1 MSEQKTLKLEVTAE
15 GAGIITMNRPEVHN
29 AFDDQLIKDLT
40 RALEKLEQ
48 HPKVRVLVLKA
59 EGKSFSA
66 GADLNWMRRMA
77 DYSWSENYQD
87 SLALATLMQ
96 KLYQFKKPTIGLIQ
110 GAAFGGGVG
119 LVACC
124 DIAIASDKAKFCL
137 SEVKLGL
144 IPAVISPYVIAAM
157 GKRNASRYF
166 VTAERFDAETAAR
179 IGLVHECVAHENFN
193 LYCEEIIK
201 TTLQNGPAAIQAAKE
216 LIDFVSNSS
225 FGEEMIRETAQKI
238 SDIRASKEGK
248 EGVSAFLEKRSP
260 NWLNESTPKT
270 QQEQ

>member
-1 MSEQKTLKLEVTAE
+1 MSDNKTLKLEVTPD
-15 GAGIITMNRPEVHN
+15 GAGIITMNRPDVHN

-40 RALEKLEQ
+40 RALQKLQ
-48 HPKVRVLVLKA
+48 NHAATRVIVLKA

-96 KLYQFKKPTIGLIQ
+96 TLHQLKKPTIALVQ

-119 LVACC
+119 LVAAC
-124 DIAIASDKAKFCL
+124 DIVLASEKAKFCL

-144 IPAVISPYVIAAM
+144 IPAVISPYVIKAIGSRQA
-157 GKRNASRYF
+157 NRYF
-166 VTAERFDAETAAR
+166 ISAEVFTATTAQN
-179 IGLVHECVAHENFN
+179 IGLVHEVFEAESFESSSQAF
-193 LYCEEIIK
+193 LADLLK
-201 TTLQNGPAAIQAAKE
+201 NGPEAIQAAKNLISFVDEHPLNEE
-216 LIDFVSNSS
+216 L
-225 FGEEMIRETAQKI
+225 IRETAQKI
-238 SDIRASKEGK
+238 SDIRASAEGK

-260 NWLNESTPKT
+260 NWQAKKDA
-270 QQEQ
+270 

>member
-1 MSEQKTLKLEVTAE
+1 MSETKSLKLEVTAD
-15 GAGIITMNRPEVHN
+15 GAGVITMNRPDVHN
-29 AFDDQLIKDLT
+29 AFDDQLIKDLI
-40 RALEKLEQ
+40 RALEKMEQ
-48 HPKVRVLVLKA
+48 HDKVRVLVLKA

-87 SLALATLMQ
+87 SLALASLMQ

-124 DIAIASDKAKFCL
+124 DIAIASDQAKFCL

-157 GKRNASRYF
+157 GKRQANRYF
-166 VTAERFDAETAAR
+166 ITAERFDAETAAR
-179 IGLVHECVAHENFN
+179 IGLVQQCVPADNFES
-193 LYCEEIIK
+193 YCDEVIK
-201 TTLQNGPAAIQAAKE
+201 TTLQNGPEAIQAAKN
-216 LIDFVSNSS
+216 LIS
-225 FGEEMIRETAQKI
+225 FIDENTYGEEMIRETAQKI

-248 EGVSAFLEKRSP
+248 EGVSAFLEKRTP
-260 NWLNESTPKT
+260 NWIAATKT